1 MYQSPQK
8 MLEMKF
14 DPNVITHLGIQM
26 YSTLPPVISE
36 LISNAYDADATEVK
50 IYLNDKD
57 QEKSIIIEDNGHGMS
72 FDEINDKFLL
82 IGRNRRKDDQSDKSK
97 SGKRSA

>member
-1 MYQSPQK
+1 MSQSPQK
-8 MLEMKF
+8 VLEMKF

-97 SGKRSA
+97 SGKDG

>member
-1 MYQSPQK
+1 MSQSPQK
-8 MLEMKF
+8 VLEMKF

-57 QEKSIIIEDNGHGMS
+57 RKS
-72 FDEINDKFLL
+72 
-82 IGRNRRKDDQSDKSK
+82 Q
-97 SGKRSA
+97 

>member
-1 MYQSPQK
+1 
-8 MLEMKF
+8 MKF

-97 SGKRSA
+97 SVVENTEE

>member
-1 MYQSPQK
+1 MSQSPQK
-8 MLEMKF
+8 VLEMKF

-82 IGRNRRKDDQSDKSK
+82 IGRNRRKDDQSDK
-97 SGKRSA
+97 GNR